1 MRILLEQCRYY
12 WTDRLRGQGE
22 PPGWEDRFD
31 IDREQWSEI
40 WLLYERDLM
49 IQEDMEWLVEAVF
62 TFYRKHLDKLIREND
77 RMWGDSCQKKYDDF
91 GNEVGLQ
98 LNTYGYDMTD
108 PHVEVPMNKK
118 TVIPD
123 PERHFSFS
131 TKLMVLAIELYQ
143 LEAPKDFCPYTI
155 FAHRKLTQIVDSR
168 KDLTAQS
175 YRFFVEHA
183 YNHFFQHKAFHQS
196 ASARTK
202 ARDLHAGEFH
212 TSTKLDGY
220 VWVANTK
227 KISHV
232 PKDQADDVDMEDED
246 DEDETQFLPS
256 LQVIVRPQEETKNE
270 RGVSSLQEEETPQR
284 AAVSSDDDEIVLTDL
299 ARINSAED
307 RYGCF
312 IVRQLKTE
320 HQLLLKDLCMS
331 SQNVLRGDD
340 LEGISLR
347 RDEIG
352 YFSLLFFM
360 EYVADTALAS
370 FMEVYVPSTQ
380 TEISYDTYHEFH
392 LDVKRVIRDNKHIT
406 LENFEDVEEP
416 DLNDDDPN
424 IPLQRQEDQHR
435 GDPEFKGKLETLA
448 LRTSTL
454 FWKQKMMSWWSAQS
468 SGLACATRQFRR
480 RS

>member
-1 MRILLEQCRYY
+1 
-12 WTDRLRGQGE
+12 
-22 PPGWEDRFD
+22 
-31 IDREQWSEI
+31 
-40 WLLYERDLM
+40 
-49 IQEDMEWLVEAVF
+49 
-62 TFYRKHLDKLIREND
+62 
-77 RMWGDSCQKKYDDF
+77 
-91 GNEVGLQ
+91 
-98 LNTYGYDMTD
+98 
-108 PHVEVPMNKK
+108 
-118 TVIPD
+118 
-123 PERHFSFS
+123 
-131 TKLMVLAIELYQ
+131 
-143 LEAPKDFCPYTI
+143 
-155 FAHRKLTQIVDSR
+155 
-168 KDLTAQS
+168 
-175 YRFFVEHA
+175 
-183 YNHFFQHKAFHQS
+183 
-196 ASARTK
+196 
-202 ARDLHAGEFH
+202 
-212 TSTKLDGY
+212 
-220 VWVANTK
+220 
-227 KISHV
+227 
-232 PKDQADDVDMEDED
+232 
-246 DEDETQFLPS
+246 
-256 LQVIVRPQEETKNE
+256 
-270 RGVSSLQEEETPQR
+270 
-284 AAVSSDDDEIVLTDL
+284 
-299 ARINSAED
+299 
-307 RYGCF
+307 
-312 IVRQLKTE
+312 
-320 HQLLLKDLCMS
+320 MS

-340 LEGISLR
+340 LEGRSPLR